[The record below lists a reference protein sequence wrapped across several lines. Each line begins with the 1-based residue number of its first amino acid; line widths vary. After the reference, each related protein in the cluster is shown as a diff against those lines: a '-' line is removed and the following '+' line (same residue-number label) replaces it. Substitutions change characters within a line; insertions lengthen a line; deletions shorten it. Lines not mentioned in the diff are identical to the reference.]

1 MVWVAAGSLGALII
15 ALLFAPAFEVRLTK
29 RVVTPI
35 LVGAFLMVVG
45 LVLGNALTYA
55 PASDRDVVMA
65 LGLLS
70 GVATGL
76 GLFAVIVACA
86 RFAMGS
92 APAQPGS
99 PSETKP

>member
-15 ALLFAPAFEVRLTK
+15 ALLFAPTFEIRLTK

-35 LVGAFLMVVG
+35 LFGAFLMVVG

-55 PASDRDVVMA
+55 TDREVVMA
-65 LGLLS
+65 LGVLS
-70 GVATGL
+70 GIATGL

-92 APAQPGS
+92 APAQPAP